1 MQGILTLE
9 GELALTNE
17 RILEKWNEYYCLK
30 SLNMYA
36 SSVITGKLIESI
48 KFLWSFFEIKQS
60 KNSAICGIKALFAPV
75 FIFSQ

>member
-9 GELALTNE
+9 GQVALTNE

-36 SSVITGKLIESI
+36 SSAMIGKLTESI
-48 KFLWSFFEIKQS
+48 KFL
-60 KNSAICGIKALFAPV
+60 
-75 FIFSQ
+75 

>member
-9 GELALTNE
+9 GQVALTNE

-36 SSVITGKLIESI
+36 SSAMIGKLIESI
-48 KFLWSFFEIKQS
+48 KFL
-60 KNSAICGIKALFAPV
+60 
-75 FIFSQ
+75 